1 MTDGY
6 RSGKSGLRAN
16 SGTGLTWYKL
26 AIVALCLI
34 AIFQSLVILHFLPK
48 KRAEKKKPAAPVS
61 AAAGRI
67 AIVLDDWGYNLNNLE
82 LLKEIPYPMTISI
95 LPGLAYSKRVAG
107 EASRNGLEVVLH
119 LPLEPFPSENVRLEN
134 NTVLTNMQEEMI
146 LQIFRKDL
154 DGIPGV
160 KGVSNHMGSKATADI
175 RVMGILFKEMRR
187 RSLYF
192 LDSLVSGKSVCTEA
206 ARKMKV
212 SFAKRDIF
220 LDNSRDP
227 QYIKGQIEKLKARA
241 GKSGFAIGVGHDR
254 RTTLEVLKE
263 VLPELKKQGYRLV
276 FVSELAG

>member
-1 MTDGY
+1 MTDRY

-34 AIFQSLVILHFLPK
+34 AIFQSLVILNFLPK
-48 KRAEKKKPAAPVS
+48 KRVEKKKPVPPVS

-107 EASRNGLEVVLH
+107 EANRNGLEVILH

-146 LQIFRKDL
+146 LQIFRSDL

-187 RSLYF
+187 KSLYF
-192 LDSLVSGKSVCTEA
+192 LDSLVSGKSVCMEA

-220 LDNSRDP
+220 LDNIKDP
-227 QYIKGQIEKLKARA
+227 QYIKGQIEKLKTKA

-263 VLPELKKQGYRLV
+263 VLPELKKEGFRIV